1 MEKPF
6 TIAKMTYI
14 LKKYNSMFDYLLE
27 KYHMTQIEVDTLLF
41 LANNP
46 EYNHA
51 KDIVDIRGI
60 SKAHV
65 SIAIDKLVKKG
76 WIERVCDPN
85 NRRCNIIKLT
95 SHSNEVVIELKK
107 IQKQFFIDAY
117 TGLNEQ
123 EENQYEYTVDK
134 IYNNLRGM
142 K

>member
-95 SHSNEVVIELKK
+95 SHSNEVVIELQK

-117 TGLNEQ
+117 TELNEQ

>member
-95 SHSNEVVIELKK
+95 SHSNEVVIELQK

-117 TGLNEQ
+117 TELNEQ
-123 EENQYEYTVDK
+123 EENQYEYTVGK